1 MEMKLTGG
9 ETKLLWKG
17 PGFGQ
22 GWDVIVS
29 GLLMLCE
36 QDTERGRQ
44 SSINTLL
51 AEVSERAY
59 PKPSRE
65 EADRLKQEVS
75 LLPHSPRLS
84 CCDYPQVLISPVMGA
99 HVFYDAVA
107 NSSFHEPLE
116 RGVESS
122 VCSTADLF
130 PSPLRPSI
138 GCL

>member
-1 MEMKLTGG
+1 MENKLTGG

-84 CCDYPQVLISPVMGA
+84 CSDYPQVLISPVMGM
-99 HVFYDAVA
+99 
-107 NSSFHEPLE
+107 SSMMQWRTLLFINLL
-116 RGVESS
+116 RGAWNLLYAALQISFQ
-122 VCSTADLF
+122 AL
-130 PSPLRPSI
+130 LGR
-138 GCL
+138 L